1 MESYLETL
9 KKEKILS
16 LFLATVLLFVAVLVF
31 SLNMSLAIF
40 SVLLFVSALV
50 FRHSFHKGLIFF
62 LTLIILFPPFQFLS
76 AGNDSQVLLIVILAF
91 IGLLNLF
98 ISRHKFKFLPLFKY
112 WLILE
117 ILILFSFLF
126 TKISNGGDF
135 PSVYYPDFLKLFLL
149 FLLFPVIILAFQ
161 FFFQTEKRIE
171 KFILFIIILGF
182 LKSLLLI
189 FAQLLIRKSLP
200 LDSNSPDSLIVL
212 SITIPLTLG
221 LWYLR
226 KNNPS
231 ENKEEE
237 KFTEQEVRSDREVVS
252 LTKSFLIRLSKLNH
266 SKNFFLAVFTVQSL
280 ALFLSQQFYFF
291 FIIAI
296 AILIM
301 GILLR
306 EKAFLQIA
314 VWSVL
319 FFSFKFYFS
328 DVNTIAQI
336 KEILI
341 HLFHLNKKFFF
352 PILGGN
358 PSGFYTDS
366 FNSSF
371 LFLYYH
377 LGLFGLLIFLG
388 ALGQYFWEIRT
399 TYLQSEGAK
408 RIYLVVI
415 LSIFIIFLI
424 LATIQN
430 VYFAWPASLLFW
442 LLYGLLQN
450 LQTRK
455 IEYRLTESI
464 ISSN

>member
-1 MESYLETL
+1 MESYWQTL
-9 KKEKILS
+9 KKEKMLS
-16 LFLATVLLFVAVLVF
+16 LFLATVLLFVTVLVF
-31 SLNMSLAIF
+31 SLNMSLAVF
-40 SVLLFVSALV
+40 SVLLFISALV
-50 FRHSFHKGLIFF
+50 FRHSFHKGLVFF

-76 AGNDSQVLLIVILAF
+76 AGNDSQILLIVILAL

-98 ISRHKFKFLPLFKY
+98 ISKYKFKFLPLFKY
-112 WLILE
+112 WLVLE
-117 ILILFSFLF
+117 ILVFLSFVF
-126 TKISNGGDF
+126 TKISNAGDF
-135 PSVYYPDFLKLFLL
+135 SSIYYSDFLKLFLL
-149 FLLFPVIILAFQ
+149 FLLFPIVILAFQ

-171 KFILFIIILGF
+171 KFVLFIITLGF
-182 LKSLLLI
+182 FKSLLLI
-189 FAQLLIRKSLP
+189 STQLLIHKSFP
-200 LDSNSPDSLIVL
+200 FNNNSLNSLIVL
-212 SITIPLTLG
+212 GVAIPFTLG
-221 LWYLR
+221 FWYLH
-226 KNNPS
+226 KNDFL
-231 ENKEEE
+231 ENTREGKSAEWELELIE
-237 KFTEQEVRSDREVVS
+237 KAPFLKKS
-252 LTKSFLIRLSKLNH
+252 LFNHFSKLNH

-314 VWSVL
+314 VWSIL
-319 FFSFKFYFS
+319 FFSLKFYFS
-328 DVNTIAQI
+328 DANTIAQI

-341 HLFHLNKKFFF
+341 NLSHLNKKFFF
-352 PILGGN
+352 PVLGSN
-358 PSGFYTDS
+358 PSGFSTDS

-377 LGLFGLLIFLG
+377 LGFFGLLIFLG

-399 TYLQSEGAK
+399 AYLQSEGVK
-408 RIYLVVI
+408 RVYLVVI

-442 LLYGLLQN
+442 LFYGLLQN
-450 LQTRK
+450 LQIRK

-464 ISSN
+464 INNN